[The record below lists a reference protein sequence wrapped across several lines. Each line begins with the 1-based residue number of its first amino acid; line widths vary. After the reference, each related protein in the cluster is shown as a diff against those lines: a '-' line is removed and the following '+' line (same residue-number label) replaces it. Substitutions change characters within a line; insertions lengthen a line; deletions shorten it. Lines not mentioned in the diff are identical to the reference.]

1 MIVLKQK
8 HNIMKKKKKINIKT
22 IFFNQR
28 SVLFP
33 FLFNCYY
40 SPDITS
46 DFSLSDACNSKI
58 YLSYCL
64 NFSSSSSYERL

>member
-1 MIVLKQK
+1 MIKTQY
-8 HNIMKKKKKINIKT
+8 NEYYEKKKINRKQ

>member
-1 MIVLKQK
+1 MYSINK
-8 HNIMKKKKKINIKT
+8 NTIYEKKKINIK
-22 IFFNQR
+22 FKLQR

-33 FLFNCYY
+33 FLFNYYY
-40 SPDITS
+40 SPEITS
-46 DFSLSDACNSKI
+46 DFSLRDACNSYI